1 MDSWKKG
8 SPVDCLVI
16 SPTFEL
22 IGRQPVNEL
31 HGSSS
36 TPNYLTFLKD
46 SLAGK
51 QPGLREPADTTDWE
65 TLLESGAVVVDG
77 LNVVLTN
84 EKPEQE
90 VLSVFRTPE
99 VNAQNYTLIEI
110 DTTAFKDGG
119 VLIVDVWVGDAKVPG
134 SFELFAGDNQP
145 AIELVSDNALIS
157 AKGISTDEKEVI
169 KYAFDRGGV
178 FKLGAIGNSSAKGSI
193 NGFLAKISVASTL
206 IKNRE
211 D

>member
-157 AKGISTDEKEVI
+157 AKGIPTDEKEVI

-193 NGFLAKISVASTL
+193 NGFLAKISVAPTL